1 MNVAALSLRNLEYV
15 VAVTE
20 ERHFG
25 RAAERCHVSQPSLSA
40 QIRRLEEALG
50 LTLFERTSR
59 KVLPTARGE
68 AVARQA
74 RAVLAEAQK
83 LILLAQEGA
92 DALSGR
98 LALGA
103 IQTLGPYLFPRVLR
117 QVRETFPALALTL
130 AEGRT
135 ADLLDGLR
143 EGRLDAVLLSP
154 PVDEAS
160 LTLAALFDEPF
171 LLSCPADH
179 PLARAQDLRAET
191 LAGPGLLLLEEGNCL
206 RDQALAACA
215 ATPSAGRHATSVET
229 LRSMVAAGAGYTLMP
244 RLASAEGDDETGLV
258 VSRPLGPSGP
268 ARTIAL
274 AWRATDPRRASLER
288 LAAFFRQN
296 APAGTTARAAD
307 VDQSMTP

>member
-1 MNVAALSLRNLEYV
+1 MNVAALSLRDLEYV

-25 RAAERCHVSQPSLSA
+25 RAAERCNVSQPSLSA

-83 LILLAQEGA
+83 LLVVAQEGA

-117 QVRETFPALALTL
+117 DLRQGFPDLLLTL
-130 AEGRT
+130 TEGRT
-135 ADLLDGLR
+135 ADLLDALR

-154 PVDEAS
+154 PIDEVG
-160 LTLAALFDEPF
+160 LTLAPLFDEPF
-171 LLSCPADH
+171 LLCCPADH
-179 PLARAQDLRAET
+179 PLARARALRADT
-191 LAGPGLLLLEEGNCL
+191 LAGPELLLLEEGNCL

-215 ATPSAGRHATSVET
+215 AGPHAGRHATSLET

-244 RLASAEGDDETGLV
+244 RLASEEGTDASGLV
-258 VSRPLGPSGP
+258 ISRSFERGGPT
-268 ARTIAL
+268 RTIAL
-274 AWRATDPRRASLER
+274 AWRATDPRRGSLDQ
-288 LAAFFRQN
+288 LAAFFRHT
-296 APAGTTARAAD
+296 APNGTTMLGQATKND
-307 VDQSMTP
+307 

>member
-1 MNVAALSLRNLEYV
+1 MNVAALSLRDLEYV

-25 RAAERCHVSQPSLSA
+25 RAAERCNVSQPSLSA

-74 RAVLAEAQK
+74 RAVLVEAQK
-83 LILLAQEGA
+83 LILIAQEGA

-117 QVRETFPALALTL
+117 AMRQRFPDLALTL
-130 AEGRT
+130 TEGRT
-135 ADLLDGLR
+135 AELLDSLR

-154 PVDEAS
+154 PVDETG
-160 LTLAALFDEPF
+160 LTLAPLFDEPF
-171 LLSCPADH
+171 LLSCPAGH
-179 PLARAQDLRAET
+179 PLARVNELRAET
-191 LAGPGLLLLEEGNCL
+191 LAGPELLLLEEGNCL

-215 ATPSAGRHATSVET
+215 AAPNAGRHATSLET

-244 RLASAEGDDETGLV
+244 RLASEEGADRTGLV
-258 VSRPLGPSGP
+258 VSRPFGPNGP
-268 ARTIAL
+268 ARTVAL
-274 AWRATDPRRASLER
+274 AWRATDPRRASLQR
-288 LAAFFRQN
+288 LATFFRRH
-296 APAGTTARAAD
+296 APDGTTPHEAD
-307 VDQSMTP
+307 DPE

>member
-1 MNVAALSLRNLEYV
+1 MNVAALSLRDLEYV

-25 RAAERCHVSQPSLSA
+25 RAADRCNVSQPSLSA

-83 LILLAQEGA
+83 LIVMAQA
-92 DALSGR
+92 STDALSGR

-117 QVRETFPALALTL
+117 ALRQLFPDLALTL
-130 AEGRT
+130 TEGRT
-135 ADLLDGLR
+135 GELLDGLR

-154 PVDEAS
+154 PIDETG
-160 LTLAALFDEPF
+160 LTLAPLFSEPF
-171 LLSCPADH
+171 LLSCPVDH
-179 PLARAQDLRAET
+179 PLAQAPELKADT
-191 LAGPGLLLLEEGNCL
+191 LAGPELLLLEEGNCL

-215 ATPSAGRHATSVET
+215 AAPGAGRHATSLET

-244 RLASAEGDDETGLV
+244 RLASEEGPDATGLV
-258 VSRPLGPSGP
+258 VSRPFGDGGP
-268 ARTIAL
+268 ARIVTL
-274 AWRATDPRRASLER
+274 AWRATDPRRASLDR
-288 LAAFFRQN
+288 LAAFFRDH
-296 APAGTTARAAD
+296 APEGTRSCAPMRTC
-307 VDQSMTP
+307 

>member
-1 MNVAALSLRNLEYV
+1 MNVAALSLRDLEYV

-25 RAAERCHVSQPSLSA
+25 RAAERCNVSQPSLSA

-59 KVLPTARGE
+59 RVLPTARGD

-83 LILLAQEGA
+83 LIVLAQEGA
-92 DALSGR
+92 DTFAGR

-117 QVRETFPALALTL
+117 ALRQRFPELTL
-130 AEGRT
+130 NLSEGRT

-143 EGRLDAVLLSP
+143 EGRLDAVLLSL
-154 PVDEAS
+154 PVDDGA
-160 LTLAALFDEPF
+160 LAVFPIFDEPF
-171 LLSCPADH
+171 LLACPAEH
-179 PLARAQDLRAET
+179 PLVREAELRADK
-191 LAGPGLLLLEEGNCL
+191 LAGGELLLLDEGNCL

-215 ATPSAGRHATSVET
+215 AGPNAGRHATSLET

-244 RLASAEGDDETGLV
+244 RLASEEGPDATGLV
-258 VSRPLGPSGP
+258 LARAFAPGGPSRP
-268 ARTIAL
+268 IAL
-274 AWRATDPRRASLER
+274 VCRATDPRRGSLEQ
-288 LAAFFRQN
+288 LAAFFRDT
-296 APAGTTARAAD
+296 APEGT
-307 VDQSMTP
+307 QPTPV

>member
-1 MNVAALSLRNLEYV
+1 MNIAALSLRDLEYV
-15 VAVTE
+15 VAVSE

-25 RAAERCHVSQPSLSA
+25 RAAERCNVSQPSLSA

-83 LILLAQEGA
+83 LLVIAQEGR

-98 LALGA
+98 LVLGA

-117 QVRETFPALALTL
+117 QMRQLFPDLALTL
-130 AEGRT
+130 SEGRT
-135 ADLLDGLR
+135 AELLEALR

-154 PVDEAS
+154 PIDEMG
-160 LTLAALFDEPF
+160 LTVTPLFSEPF

-179 PLARAQDLRAET
+179 PLARSPELRADA
-191 LAGPGLLLLEEGNCL
+191 LGGPELLLLEEGNCL

-215 ATPSAGRHATSVET
+215 AGPHAGRHATSLET

-244 RLASAEGDDETGLV
+244 RLAAPEGTDRTGLV
-258 VSRPLGPSGP
+258 VSRPFPEGGP
-268 ARTIAL
+268 ARPIAL
-274 AWRATDPRRASLER
+274 VWRATDPRRASLEQF
-288 LAAFFRQN
+288 AAFFREN
-296 APAGTTARAAD
+296 APEGTIPLAS
-307 VDQSMTP
+307 QPGEQGS

>member
-1 MNVAALSLRNLEYV
+1 MNVAALSLRDLEYV

-25 RAAERCHVSQPSLSA
+25 RAAERCHVSQPALSA
-40 QIRRLEEALG
+40 QIKRLEEALG
-50 LTLFERTSR
+50 LSLFERTSR

-83 LILLAQEGA
+83 LIVVAQHGG

-117 QVRETFPALALTL
+117 ALRQRFPNLALTL

-135 ADLLDGLR
+135 ADLLEGLR

-154 PVDEAS
+154 PVDS
-160 LTLAALFDEPF
+160 SGLALARLFEEPF
-171 LLSCPADH
+171 LLSCPAGH
-179 PLARAQDLRAET
+179 PLAGADEIRAET
-191 LAGPGLLLLEEGNCL
+191 LAGPELLLLEEGNCL

-215 ATPSAGRHATSVET
+215 ATPNAGRHATSLET

-244 RLASAEGDDETGLV
+244 RLASGEGPDGTGLV
-258 VSRPLGPSGP
+258 VTRRFGPDGP
-268 ARTIAL
+268 ARTVAL
-274 AWRATDPRRASLER
+274 TWRGTDPRRASLKR
-288 LAAFFRQN
+288 LAAFFREH
-296 APAGTTARAAD
+296 APDGTTACD
-307 VDQSMTP
+307 VGDSE

>member
-1 MNVAALSLRNLEYV
+1 MNVAALSLRDLEYV

-25 RAAERCHVSQPSLSA
+25 RAAERCNVSQPSLSA
-40 QIRRLEEALG
+40 QVRRLEEALG

-59 KVLPTARGE
+59 RVLPTARGE

-83 LILLAQEGA
+83 LLVIAQEGA
-92 DALSGR
+92 DTLAGR

-117 QVRETFPALALTL
+117 SLRQSFPELVLTL
-130 AEGRT
+130 SEGRT
-135 ADLLDGLR
+135 AELLDGLR

-154 PVDEAS
+154 PVDETG
-160 LTLAALFDEPF
+160 LTVLPLFEEPF
-171 LLSCPADH
+171 LLSCPTDH
-179 PLARAQDLRAET
+179 PLALAPQIDPET
-191 LAGPGLLLLEEGNCL
+191 LSGPELLLLEEGNCL

-215 ATPSAGRHATSVET
+215 AGPHAGRHATSLET

-244 RLASAEGDDETGLV
+244 RLAADEGPDATGLV
-258 VSRPLGPSGP
+258 VSRPFGEHGPV
-268 ARTIAL
+268 RTVAL
-274 AWRATDPRRASLER
+274 AWRATDPRRASLVR
-288 LAAFFRQN
+288 LAAFFRDN
-296 APAGTTARAAD
+296 APAGTRAHAAH
-307 VDQSMTP
+307 